1 MEAIGG
7 DVFPEDGVGA
17 VDGGGSEGLPAGVD
31 ALVDLCAIRSRD
43 GDGAAAVDGD
53 GVEAS
58 G

>member
-7 DVFPEDGVGA
+7 GVFPEDGVGA
-17 VDGGGSEGLPAGVD
+17 VDGCSSEGLPAGVD
-31 ALVDLCAIRSRD
+31 ALVDLCAVIGD

-53 GVEAS
+53 DVETS

>member
-17 VDGGGSEGLPAGVD
+17 VDGGGGEGLPAGVD
-31 ALVDLCAIRSRD
+31 ALMDLLSVLGNGLRT
-43 GDGAAAVDGD
+43 AAVDGD